1 MIGPQD
7 VWVALALGIFFFGAK
22 KLPEL
27 SRAVGQALSE
37 FKKGVAGPEAD
48 PPAAPPRDE
57 AGATPVKPPP
67 KPEEGDRR

>member
-27 SRAVGQALSE
+27 SRSVGQALSE
-37 FKKGVAGPEAD
+37 FKKGMAGPEAD
-48 PPAAPPRDE
+48 PPPAPPRDDAE
-57 AGATPVKPPP
+57 ATPP
-67 KPEEGDRR
+67 KPEERAPR

>member
-27 SRAVGQALSE
+27 SRSVGQALSE
-37 FKKGVAGPEAD
+37 FKKGMAGPEAD
-48 PPAAPPRDE
+48 PPAA
-57 AGATPVKPPP
+57 ATPRPDAEATPA
-67 KPEEGDRR
+67 KPEECAPR